1 GGGGGGGG
9 GRRAPPPP
17 DGARSGMEIK
27 EISGTAPRSSAL
39 ADLGI
44 TVREQG
50 ADMHGTLPAVPQLA
64 VPGTN
69 WLRASALATLADIQL
84 GLLVVR
90 EIAPRI
96 PVTLSLEVHL
106 FEEIAVGGTIHG
118 VGRVVKAGRTV
129 LALSVEFHDDTDR
142 PVGVGHCLFMAAPD
156 PSLRIPTGRWAL
168 DRLSTV
174 QGLLSVPVAQRFG
187 CQRIEPGIASLPCA
201 DDVRNSSRTLNGGLL
216 PLVVEEAVL
225 SMTPGATL
233 ASLSLEYLR
242 PVRHGP
248 AVARARMRGDVGTA
262 EVHDAGSDVLAV
274 IATTRAFPGRPE
286 A

>member
-1 GGGGGGGG
+1 
-9 GRRAPPPP
+9 
-17 DGARSGMEIK
+17 METE
-27 EISGTAPRSSAL
+27 EISGTEPRSSPI

-50 ADMHGTLPAVPQLA
+50 SEMHGTLPAVPRLA
-64 VPGTN
+64 VPGTS

-118 VGRVVKAGRTV
+118 VGRVVKAGRSV
-129 LALSVEFHDDTDR
+129 LALAVEFHDEADR
-142 PVGVGHCLFMAAPD
+142 PVGSGHCLFMASPD

-174 QGLLSVPVAQRFG
+174 EGSLSVPVAQRFG
-187 CQRIEPGIASLPCA
+187 CQRLEPGVASLPCTSE
-201 DDVRNSSRTLNGGLL
+201 VRNSARTLNGGLI

-242 PVRHGP
+242 PVRQGP
-248 AVARARMRGDVGTA
+248 ALARARLRGDVGTV

-274 IATTRAFPGRPE
+274 IATTRAFPGRPGS
-286 A
+286 